1 MNMKGIVGIRLAAM
15 ALTLGLLAAEASA
28 AAYDDFVNAINS
40 DNAREVVQLLRR
52 GIDPNTV
59 DPRGQP
65 VLHTAARAGALE
77 VIKALLNAGAEVDRR
92 NPSGETAIMI
102 AALNGRRSVVEWML
116 SKEAQINH
124 PGWTPLIYAAT
135 NGHREIVALL
145 LEHHAYIDGA
155 PANGITPLMMAA
167 RGGHLETVKLLLDEG
182 ADASLKND
190 RGESAQDWALATK
203 NSDIAS
209 LIKSKIKG

>member
-1 MNMKGIVGIRLAAM
+1 MIRS
-15 ALTLGLLAAEASA
+15 TILGLMLGSASLQAGA

-52 GIDPNTV
+52 GIDANTV

-77 VIKALLNAGAEVDRR
+77 VVKALLNAGAEIDRR
-92 NPSGETAIMI
+92 NPSGETAVMI
-102 AALNGRRSVVEWML
+102 ASLNGRRSVVEWML
-116 SKEAQINH
+116 GKEAQINH

-145 LEHHAYIDGA
+145 LEHHAYIDSA
-155 PANGITPLMMAA
+155 PPNGITALMMAA
-167 RGGHLETVKLLLDEG
+167 RGGHMEVVKLLLEEG
-182 ADASLKND
+182 ADATLKND

-203 NSDIAS
+203 NTDIAA